1 LKTIQLGTAV
11 VIAALAVGAVGYVAG
26 RASAQAPQPRLT
38 ESQYNAT
45 LPRDVHPESR
55 GRLPLIERESLD
67 DEGKRDYDRHVGPN
81 RSSLAGLQGPGGLRL
96 HGSKPDRVGE
106 DLGGRL
112 KELIR
117 LIVSRELDQ
126 AFEWTVH
133 EPVALREKL
142 EPSIIDVIRHDKPL
156 AGVPEKEAAMIQLG
170 REYFQKHKVSSETYA
185 RALKAL
191 GEKNLIDMCVLMGD
205 YTETAV
211 LLSVNDVHLP
221 YDVPS
226 LLPVQ

>member
-1 LKTIQLGTAV
+1 MRGHIGLGL
-11 VIAALAVGAVGYVAG
+11 IAAAALGAVAGYAAAPAG
-26 RASAQAPQPRLT
+26 AAAPIS
-38 ESQYNAT
+38 EAQYNRT
-45 LPRDVHPESR
+45 LPPDVHPDSR
-55 GRLPLIERESLD
+55 GRMPLIRRADVPD
-67 DEGKRDYDRHVGPN
+67 DRKAEYDRHVGEN

-96 HGSKPDRVGE
+96 HGSTPDRVGE
-106 DLGGRL
+106 DLGPRL

-133 EPVALREKL
+133 EPVALKAKL
-142 EPSIIDVIRHDKPL
+142 EPSIIDVIRYEKPL
-156 AGVPEKEAAMIQLG
+156 NGVPEKEAAMIELG
-170 REYFQKHKVSSETYA
+170 REYFQHHKVSSATYA

-211 LLSVNDVHLP
+211 LLTVNDVHLP
-221 YDVPS
+221 YDLPP
-226 LLPVQ
+226 LLPVK

>member
-1 LKTIQLGTAV
+1 VFLA
-11 VIAALAVGAVGYVAG
+11 AALGCGTVGYFSG
-26 RASAQAPQPRLT
+26 RAIAQGPQPRLS
-38 ESQYNAT
+38 ESQYNTA
-45 LPRDVHPESR
+45 LPRDVDRESR
-55 GRLPLIERESLD
+55 GRLPIVKREVLD
-67 DEGKRDYDRHVGPN
+67 EDGKRDYDRHIGPT

-96 HGSKPDRVGE
+96 HGSKPDRIGD

-142 EPSIIDVIRHDKPL
+142 EPAIIDVIRHRKAL
-156 AGVPEKEAAMIQLG
+156 SGVPEKEAAMIQLG
-170 REYFQKHKVSSETYA
+170 REFFQQHKVSSETYW

-191 GEKNLIDMCVLMGD
+191 GGKNLIDMCVLMGD

-211 LLSVNDVHLP
+211 LLTVNDVHLP

-226 LLPVQ
+226 LMPVP